1 MAKYFPFRSL
11 FLVGIFLLSRCLSV
25 EAQIKTFTGNESIT
39 WEEAIEEY
47 RELDFRFENTT
58 MYESGR
64 TDIGKPLYIF
74 EIDERS
80 GLSPRDKKPILFIN
94 NGIHPGEPCGIDAS
108 LKFAKDLLENPTEEM
123 KVWLRKVKIVIIP
136 VYNVGGALNR
146 GCCSRANQN
155 GPEAYGFR
163 GNAKNLDLN
172 RDFIK
177 TDSKNA
183 QAFTKV
189 FRKINPHVFIDTH
202 TSNGA
207 DYQYVMTMINSQ
219 PDKASVKM
227 GEYIRKKM
235 APALYESMERKGFGM
250 TPYVHTMNKI
260 PDNGIKDFLE
270 TPRYST
276 GYAAL
281 FGTIGFTSET
291 HMLKPFAQRVESTY
305 QFLMSTLNY
314 MSVNQEDLLELKFK
328 LQADAATQKEFPL
341 RWELDTTVHRMIPF
355 KGFEAEYPTSEIS
368 GQPRLKYNQKKPF
381 TKEIKYYDTYKVTK
395 SVTAPD
401 YYVIPQAWDEVIFR
415 LNAAGVNIFRFKQDT
430 TLSVEAYIIRDF
442 STSSRVYEG
451 HHPNTVNEMD
461 TVILEKRFYGG
472 DVYLKVNQITNRYIV
487 ETLEPEGMD
496 SFFTWNFFD
505 SAMQQKEWYSEY
517 VFEDY
522 ALDMLK
528 KDKRLRKS
536 FEEKKALDQE
546 FLNDPSAQLYWLYK
560 RSPYFETTV
569 NLYPVYRW
577 NP

>member
-1 MAKYFPFRSL
+1 MTKYFPFHSPL
-11 FLVGIFLLSRCLSV
+11 IIAIFLLSRCFSV
-25 EAQIKTFTGNESIT
+25 EAQIKTFKANESVT

-47 RELDFRFENTT
+47 RELDYRFENTKL
-58 MYESGR
+58 YEAGI

-74 EIDERS
+74 EIDERT
-80 GLSPRDKKPILFIN
+80 GLSPREKKPILFIN

-108 LKFAKDLLENPTEEM
+108 LKFAKDLLEQPTEEM

-146 GCCSRANQN
+146 GCCSRANQA

-183 QAFTKV
+183 QSFAKI
-189 FRKINPHVFIDTH
+189 FRRINPHVFIDTH

-219 PDKASVKM
+219 PDKASRKM
-227 GEYIRKKM
+227 GEYVRKKM
-235 APALYESMERKGFGM
+235 SPALYESMDEKGFGM
-250 TPYVHTMNKI
+250 TPYVYTMKKI
-260 PDNGIKDFLE
+260 PDEGIKDFLE

-314 MSVNQEDLLELKFK
+314 MAVNQGDLIELKYK
-328 LQADAATQKEFPL
+328 LQADAARQKEFPL
-341 RWELDTTVHRMIPF
+341 RWELDTTSYRMIPF
-355 KGFEAEYPTSEIS
+355 KGFEAEYPKSEIS

-381 TKEIKYYDTYKVTK
+381 IKEIKYFDKYNVTK
-395 SVTAPD
+395 SVRAPE
-401 YYVIPQAWDEVIFR
+401 YYVIPQAWDEVINR
-415 LNAAGVNIFRFKQDT
+415 LNATGVNIFRFERDT
-430 TLSVEAYIIRDF
+430 TINVEAYVINDF
-442 STSSRVYEG
+442 TTSSSVYEG

-461 TVILEKRFYGG
+461 TVRLEKKFYAG
-472 DVYLKVNQITNRYIV
+472 DVFLKVNQITNRYIV

-517 VFEDY
+517 VFEDF

-528 KDKRLRKS
+528 KDKDLRNE
-536 FEEKKALDQE
+536 FEAQKMADEN
-546 FLNDPSAQLYWLYK
+546 FSNNPGAQLFWLYK

>member
-1 MAKYFPFRSL
+1 MAKNFPFRSL
-11 FLVGIFLLSRCLSV
+11 IIVGFFLLSRCLSV
-25 EAQIKTFTGNESIT
+25 EAQIKAFSGNESMT

-47 RELDFRFENTT
+47 RELDFRFENTK
-58 MYESGR
+58 MYESGS
-64 TDIGKPLYIF
+64 TDIGKPFYIF
-74 EIDERS
+74 EIDERT
-80 GLSPRDKKPILFIN
+80 GLSPRDDKPVLFIN

-177 TDSKNA
+177 TDSRNA
-183 QAFTKV
+183 KSFAKV
-189 FRKINPHVFIDTH
+189 FRMINPHVFIDTH

-219 PDKASVKM
+219 PDKASMKM
-227 GEYIRKKM
+227 GEYVRKKM
-235 APALYESMERKGFGM
+235 SPALYESMERKGFGM
-250 TPYVHTMNKI
+250 TPYVYNMNKI
-260 PDNGIKDFLE
+260 PDDGIKDFLE

-305 QFLMSTLNY
+305 QFLMCTLNY
-314 MSVNQEDLLELKFK
+314 MAVNQKDLLELKYQ
-328 LQADAATQKEFPL
+328 LQADAARQKEFPL
-341 RWELDTTVHRMIPF
+341 RWELDTTKYRMIPF

-368 GQPRLKYNQKKPF
+368 GKPRLKYNQKKPF

-395 SVTAPD
+395 SVQAPE
-401 YYVIPQAWDEVIFR
+401 YYVIPQAWDEVIYR
-415 LNAAGVNIFRFKQDT
+415 LKSAGVNFFRLDKDT
-430 TLSVEAYIIRDF
+430 TLSVQAYVINDF
-442 STSSRVYEG
+442 TTSSRVYEG
-451 HHPNTVNEMD
+451 HHPNTVNAMD
-461 TVILEKRFYGG
+461 TVMIDKQFYAG

-517 VFEDY
+517 VFEDF
-522 ALDMLK
+522 AQDMLM
-528 KDKRLRKS
+528 KDKSLRKA
-536 FEEKKALDQE
+536 FEEKKSSDKE
-546 FLNDPSAQLYWLYK
+546 FANNPSSQLFWLYE